1 MKIFDIVNH
10 SFDDEKAYYL
20 EFFHLQES
28 KGYLHEKCLFKFHY
42 INCLDEFEYRGSP
55 WFSVYFSFV
64 SWNDLF
70 FIQFKIKGI
79 SIGFHFFADC
89 NGSHL
94 NYET

>member
-1 MKIFDIVNH
+1 
-10 SFDDEKAYYL
+10 
-20 EFFHLQES
+20 
-28 KGYLHEKCLFKFHY
+28 
-42 INCLDEFEYRGSP
+42 
-55 WFSVYFSFV
+55 V